1 MIHKELKKMGR
12 RELVDIIYQL
22 KKNEQKLQDDI
33 ALLQDA
39 LQEKRLRFSQVG
51 SVAEAAAS
59 ITELFSAA
67 QKTADLFLLEISC
80 MKKETEEECAA
91 KIEETKNTVEQLISD
106 SEKQLDD
113 LKQSYQSEYF
123 RLQQLREE
131 IRKLEVNYPKMNEDK
146 RTPTGRFRLF
156 KR

>member
-1 MIHKELKKMGR
+1 MGR
-12 RELVDIIYQL
+12 CELVDIIYQL

>member
-1 MIHKELKKMGR
+1 
-12 RELVDIIYQL
+12 
-22 KKNEQKLQDDI
+22 
-33 ALLQDA
+33 
-39 LQEKRLRFSQVG
+39 
-51 SVAEAAAS
+51 
-59 ITELFSAA
+59 
-67 QKTADLFLLEISC
+67 